1 MSEPTEEVPVGWWLP
16 SEAAAA
22 WPDQSRPEDAD
33 DLTRMLQVA
42 YEACVGYGPL
52 VVQLDDAGAPVL
64 DEWGDPV
71 WVRWT
76 DAYLPLPARLPE
88 AQLLQAKAQWSF
100 ERAGGGDYI
109 GPDGTQVRTYP
120 MGWQVKNLLRPDTGE
135 PIIG

>member
-16 SEAAAA
+16 TEAAAA
-22 WPDQSRPEDAD
+22 WPDQSSPEDAA

-42 YEACVGYGPL
+42 YEACTGYGPSVIQVDEAGVP
-52 VVQLDDAGAPVL
+52 VV

-76 DAYLPLPARLPE
+76 EDLAVPERFRE

-100 ERAGGGDYI
+100 ERTGGGDYI

-120 MGWQVKNLLRPDTGE
+120 MGWQVKALLRPDTGE
-135 PIIG
+135 PVIG